1 MTAQED
7 WPSQAV
13 YMNDLLTAL
22 AAVPATS
29 SGVCLQ
35 TAAAVDVIRWLA
47 DTRVSRP
54 WWYTWVVFQVQ
65 YYDMP
70 RLPGARIES
79 AATLGR
85 KCWAFAY
92 LDHVWPRLKP
102 ALASAMSYAPGG
114 VTLGNF
120 SAAWEGAVAR
130 TMPLCDRVMA
140 NCFVNASYDPSARN
154 GTCPDQVGAF
164 YVGWQWEN
172 GGGGREPNAP
182 RPEIPYPFPVY
193 SQTAGFHADVAFAV
207 ATALN
212 EII

>member
-1 MTAQED
+1 MKCA
-7 WPSQAV
+7 PHC
-13 YMNDLLTAL
+13 
-22 AAVPATS
+22 AAIWKIWPAT
-29 SGVCLQ
+29 
-35 TAAAVDVIRWLA
+35 T
-47 DTRVSRP
+47 TR
-54 WWYTWVVFQVQ
+54 
-65 YYDMP
+65 
-70 RLPGARIES
+70 
-79 AATLGR
+79 
-85 KCWAFAY
+85 
-92 LDHVWPRLKP
+92 PRLKP